1 MLNIQKLL
9 ATWQCI
15 YSQKGC
21 NSIKHIT
28 INVLAII
35 KLLDL
40 LEHSFPR
47 HWPQTITQNNSI
59 LWQEHLS
66 PHAAPV
72 PVLQLH
78 LMKFRMLSSPGSI
91 SVITGAHAIF
101 NFHFLIK
108 FFHAF
113 ICKLW
118 KKAPLGDVGKLA
130 GFTFFFVFWTM
141 STHFACRIC
150 ANDSDFSEYL
160 KYKSDKVPKL
170 LV

>member
-1 MLNIQKLL
+1 M
-9 ATWQCI
+9 
-15 YSQKGC
+15 
-21 NSIKHIT
+21 
-28 INVLAII
+28 
-35 KLLDL
+35 
-40 LEHSFPR
+40 P
-47 HWPQTITQNNSI
+47 
-59 LWQEHLS
+59 
-66 PHAAPV
+66 
-72 PVLQLH
+72 
-78 LMKFRMLSSPGSI
+78 
-91 SVITGAHAIF
+91 
-101 NFHFLIK
+101 FLISHSHFVTSVSFLSK

-160 KYKSDKVPKL
+160 KYKSDKVPEL